1 MNSTEKSTCTHED
14 VPAMLSD
21 YFRVLFPGHE
31 CLETSRSLES
41 ARLTSTTA
49 TLTYRLTMEAAALV
63 TMIRPDIRY
72 AMVWELYSDDGA
84 ASVRWVFDECRLSY
98 RVSVSV
104 AKHEEVKAIVT
115 VRFKSITSV

>member
-1 MNSTEKSTCTHED
+1 
-14 VPAMLSD
+14 MLSD

-31 CLETSRSLES
+31 YLETSRSLEC

-63 TMIRPDIRY
+63 TMIRPDTRY
-72 AMVWELYSDDGA
+72 VMVWELYSDDCE

-98 RVSVSV
+98 RVSVSA
-104 AKHEEVKAIVT
+104 AKHDEVKAIVT